1 MKKTAQAKS
10 IITEIRIFL
19 RILSET
25 TKGFIRAGW
34 MNLIIISTM
43 AAILSIFGCLFRTSM
58 AVGTLIDTI
67 GSDLEI
73 SVYVK
78 PDANTSGVMSEIRKI
93 ETVDKV
99 KLITRETAWNEMK
112 KQYKVPDIKNPLPD
126 TLHVR
131 LKKEGDPEKVISEIK
146 TVKGIEDIRFSR
158 DLANKIKVVSD
169 IGHAATLIVLII
181 LGSLTMFII
190 SNTIQLEIQSKKEEI
205 EIMRLMGVNN
215 WYIKAPFIFQ
225 GCFYGI
231 SGAFLALI
239 PLNILQGYLLKAND
253 FFGIQSGDMGVQIV
267 MLSLFA
273 MGAVVGA
280 GGSLISVKKY
290 LNV

>member
-1 MKKTAQAKS
+1 MRRNNNSKN
-10 IITEIRIFL
+10 IIAEIRVFI
-19 RILSET
+19 RILAET

-34 MNLIIISTM
+34 MNLIIITTM

-58 AVGTLIDTI
+58 AVSSLIESI

-73 SVYVK
+73 SVYIK
-78 PDANTSGVMSEIRKI
+78 PDASTRRVIGQVKSINHVQ
-93 ETVDKV
+93 KV
-99 KLITRETAWNEMK
+99 KLITKENAWEDMK
-112 KQYKVPDIKNPLPD
+112 KQYKVPNISNPLPD

-131 LKKEGDPEKVISEIK
+131 LENQEFSESVIKQIK
-146 TVKGIEDIRFSR
+146 NIRGIEDIRFSK
-158 DLANKIKVVSD
+158 DLANRIRLISD

-190 SNTIQLEIQSKKEEI
+190 SNTIQLEIQSKKAEI

-225 GCFYGI
+225 GCAYGI
-231 SGAFLALI
+231 TGALLALI
-239 PLNILQGYLLKAND
+239 PLNILQGYLDQASQ
-253 FFGIQSGDMGVQIV
+253 FFGVASNEIGSQIV

-273 MGAVVGA
+273 MGAIVGA
-280 GGSLISVKKY
+280 GGSFISVKKY
-290 LNV
+290 LDV